1 MDKSLAGFREWL
13 GLDDLP
19 DNPKI
24 LKSALKLMAQSYI
37 KQTPLLNVTPE
48 VDSVVDYFIK
58 EAREWLD
65 E

>member
-1 MDKSLAGFREWL
+1 MRTDIESLRIKMDKSLAGFREWL

-24 LKSALKLMAQSYI
+24 LK
-37 KQTPLLNVTPE
+37 
-48 VDSVVDYFIK
+48 
-58 EAREWLD
+58 EARKWLD